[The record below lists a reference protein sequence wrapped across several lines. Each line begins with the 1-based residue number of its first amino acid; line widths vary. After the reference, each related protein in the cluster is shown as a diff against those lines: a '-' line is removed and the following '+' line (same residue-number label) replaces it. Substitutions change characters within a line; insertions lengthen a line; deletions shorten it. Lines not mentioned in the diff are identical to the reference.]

1 MNLHDLIQTK
11 HDLIAVNALIESKLE
26 GASESQ
32 VETWTNIMTII
43 TRSIETIGELQSDN
57 EALSSQLRSKSL
69 KLAQLEVEYD
79 MLQKN
84 HKQLIDIYNEQLQ
97 SHNKRD

>member
-43 TRSIETIGELQSDN
+43 TRSLETIGELQSDN

-69 KLAQLEVEYD
+69 KLAQLEVEHEK
-79 MLQKN
+79 LFNEHQT
-84 HKQLIDIYNEQLQ
+84 LIELI
-97 SHNKRD
+97 